1 MGSISES
8 NTLKVYETF
17 DEMGLNDNLLRGIY
31 SYGYERPSKI
41 QQLAIVPIK
50 EHNDI
55 LAQAQSGTGKSCSFI
70 VFTLFIELSFL
81 FTSFKLFCRL

>member
-8 NTLKVYETF
+8 NALKAYETF
-17 DEMGLNDNLLRGIY
+17 DEMGLSDSLLRGIY

-70 VFTLFIELSFL
+70 VGSMSLIDVNIQNVF
-81 FTSFKLFCRL
+81 